1 MGERE
6 MSALNIREQQNT
18 LLKESS
24 KKVLILLFLNTTL
37 WMLGTFLFIHL
48 QAASEAEHQC
58 GVRKVQRGFV
68 DDLWEESRLSEES
81 EWKSSARRRI
91 MQFESQI
98 YSAVEAGQ
106 TSSSGQNVWSV
117 PNTFVYVF
125 SLSTTIG
132 YGHLTPAQPAVRLVS
147 LLYGLISLPL
157 LAALVAQLTITV
169 SSIINLST
177 TSSSSSPSFL
187 LLIFSL
193 FLLAGVIIFSLLF
206 QWEPADSLY
215 FVMTTLTTIGFGDIL
230 PGDSLTFLLCG
241 GYIVL
246 GLALFSLWQ
255 QSVVNAIDSKL
266 SQLLAKKEMA
276 QSNGAECKTKSD

>member
-1 MGERE
+1 MRP
-6 MSALNIREQQNT
+6 
-18 LLKESS
+18 
-24 KKVLILLFLNTTL
+24 
-37 WMLGTFLFIHL
+37 
-48 QAASEAEHQC
+48 
-58 GVRKVQRGFV
+58 
-68 DDLWEESRLSEES
+68 
-81 EWKSSARRRI
+81 
-91 MQFESQI
+91 
-98 YSAVEAGQ
+98 
-106 TSSSGQNVWSV
+106 SSS
-117 PNTFVYVF
+117 

-177 TSSSSSPSFL
+177 SSSSSSPSFL

-215 FVMTTLTTIGFGDIL
+215 FVMTTLATIGFGDIL

-255 QSVVNAIDSKL
+255 QSVVVSL
-266 SQLLAKKEMA
+266 SSDCFFSVQNSTALLLI
-276 QSNGAECKTKSD
+276 NVYT

>member
-1 MGERE
+1 MGRERE
-6 MSALNIREQQNT
+6 MSALNIREQQNA

-177 TSSSSSPSFL
+177 SSSSSSSPSF
-187 LLIFSL
+187 
-193 FLLAGVIIFSLLF
+193 
-206 QWEPADSLY
+206 
-215 FVMTTLTTIGFGDIL
+215 
-230 PGDSLTFLLCG
+230 
-241 GYIVL
+241 
-246 GLALFSLWQ
+246 
-255 QSVVNAIDSKL
+255 
-266 SQLLAKKEMA
+266 
-276 QSNGAECKTKSD
+276 

>member
-106 TSSSGQNVWSV
+106 TFSSGQNVWSV

-132 YGHLTPAQPAVRLVS
+132 YGHLTPAQPVVRLVS

-177 TSSSSSPSFL
+177 SSSSPSFL

-215 FVMTTLTTIGFGDIL
+215 FVMTTLATIGFGDIL